1 MMTFRWDFFCGSSR
15 PSEQSELKLV
25 CNEFERSELSSDISV
40 RNWCIQENPG
50 EICKMDT
57 GIGSSLPA
65 AQGEA
70 GM

>member
-1 MMTFRWDFFCGSSR
+1 MCVFGSSR

-25 CNEFERSELSSDISV
+25 CNEFERSELNSGIDV
-40 RNWCIQENPG
+40 RNWCVQESPG
-50 EICKMDT
+50 EICKTDGGM
-57 GIGSSLPA
+57 GGSLPA